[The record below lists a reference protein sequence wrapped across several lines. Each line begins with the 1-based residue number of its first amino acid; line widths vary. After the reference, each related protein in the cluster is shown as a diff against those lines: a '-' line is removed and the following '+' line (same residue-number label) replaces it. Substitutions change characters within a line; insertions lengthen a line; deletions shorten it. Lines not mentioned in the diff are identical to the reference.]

1 MAQRSIHGT
10 AALAEQIR
18 RRRNE
23 LGLTIEEAATRAG
36 VGTKTWS
43 RYEAG
48 ESIRRDKGKGICKAL
63 NWNRLPEE
71 DEDDEG
77 KLSINEYKG
86 GKAWSAFLEEVF
98 GPVAALSFAAGSDL
112 LLDHIREDMKELAR
126 MPAGSH
132 IGQLDISL
140 LADDLPEQF
149 LTRYDYEFLYR
160 MKCALLSLRHRA
172 RAGLP
177 MTAHSVMEELL
188 IYLCNEAANVLIEL
202 CSGIRGPDD
211 EELAYKDDWPF
222 DLFDDMDII
231 TFLYSNF
238 YLEPDHPYHYI
249 HWDKQQ
255 FYMDQAKIT
264 SQEGEEP

>member
-1 MAQRSIHGT
+1 MAQRSIQGS
-10 AALAEQIR
+10 AALAEQIK

-23 LGLTIEEAATRAG
+23 LGLTIEEAAYRAG

-63 NWNRLPEE
+63 NWNRLPEQ

-77 KLSINEYKG
+77 KLKISEYKG
-86 GKAWSAFLEEVF
+86 GEAWSTSLEEAF
-98 GPVAALSFAAGSDL
+98 GPVAALSFAVGSDL
-112 LLDHIREDMKELAR
+112 LLDRIREDMAELTH

-140 LADDLPEQF
+140 LADDLPKQF
-149 LTRYDYEFLYR
+149 LMRYDYEFLYR
-160 MKCALLSLRHRA
+160 MECSLLNLRYRA
-172 RAGLP
+172 KAGLS

-188 IYLCNEAANVLIEL
+188 IYLCNDAANVLIEL
-202 CSGIRGPDD
+202 YGGISDSDDD
-211 EELAYKDDWPF
+211 ELEYNDDWLF

-231 TFLYSNF
+231 TSLYSNV
-238 YLEPDHPYHYI
+238 YLEPDHAYHYS
-249 HWDKQQ
+249 HWDEQQ
-255 FYMDQAKIT
+255 FYM
-264 SQEGEEP
+264 E